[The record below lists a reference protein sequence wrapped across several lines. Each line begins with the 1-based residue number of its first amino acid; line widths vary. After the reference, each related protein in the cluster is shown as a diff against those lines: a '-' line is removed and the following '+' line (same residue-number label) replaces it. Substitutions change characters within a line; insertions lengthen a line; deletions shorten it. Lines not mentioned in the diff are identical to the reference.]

1 MVKRMIMK
9 KLFIISIPVIL
20 AVFSCGKEAQTVSPE
35 GGVQQKHIVSI
46 TASLSETT
54 KATLSI
60 EGNKGK
66 CTWAADDA
74 IAVWTGSKFVTFDI
88 DPATVGSASATF
100 TAELADG
107 QTPSDYAIYPA
118 SIASGMNA
126 NGYPNVILPTSS
138 AWVSDVDVKPY
149 MISEIPATWDGT
161 LEFKHMGGMLRFTIS
176 NMPADARSISVTA
189 YDESNTERPW
199 AKIGSSYTVSEPDGD
214 LILAGF
220 GLVPATTSA
229 GKEPSVTF
237 SSPASTMSFNLPVPV
252 YAYKQLTINV
262 KDGDGKVL
270 CYKTSSKTQNVV
282 RGGLVNMPALDATSM
297 DVPAPA
303 PDCFV
308 KQVSALSSSVTVQF
322 GVTEDYTVATDITKD
337 YNVTLYSDAACTTP
351 VYSYDFK
358 STGTA
363 GASTG
368 TFLAFDASNFPPV
381 FTFAGLAPGTSYW
394 CVAQDITDPSN
405 PKPSAAVEVA
415 TNDFTRVDIGSL
427 SAGSAVAG
435 QVILAE
441 NFSDIKRG
449 GYWLNGVKSIGLKN
463 TNSTGNITSDYP
475 ATFLSSVSGYPTISN
490 ETLVGYNAYVGADTG
505 KGICSS
511 DNISSLSLNGWHML
525 VQKTD
530 GTIYY
535 ETKTNMYP
543 HLGYFHIGNFSSSSN
558 SRRGMLITP
567 KLAPLSG
574 TATIEVSFDAQNF
587 SSSNSVEIVAAP
599 IQSFTEGAFSF
610 VISAV
615 SPNTADAL
623 NANSVT
629 VSGTTM
635 KTYTITVPGVTAN
648 DYITIGHKYAQ
659 SGIKTDQRFD
669 ITNIKIKVISYQS
682 ASPTSANVENFNVK

>member
-1 MVKRMIMK
+1 MK
-9 KLFIISIPVIL
+9 KYIYIISAAIL
-20 AVFSCGKEAQTVSPE
+20 AISSCGKENTTVSPDDKVAE
-35 GGVQQKHIVSI
+35 KQTVTISARI
-46 TASLSETT
+46 SDAT
-54 KATLSI
+54 KATLTIDGS
-60 EGNKGK
+60 KGK
-66 CTWAADDA
+66 CAWAADDA
-74 IAVWTGSKFVTFDI
+74 IAVWTGSKFVTFAI
-88 DPATVGSASATF
+88 DPTTVGSATAKF
-100 TAELADG
+100 TAELEAG

-118 SIASGMNA
+118 SIASGMNSS
-126 NGYPNVILPTSS
+126 GYPNVNLPTSS
-138 AWVSDVDVKPY
+138 VWVSDSDVKPY

-161 LEFKHMGGMLRFTIS
+161 LDFNHMGGMLRFTIS
-176 NMPADARSISVTA
+176 NMPSDARSISITA

-214 LILAGF
+214 PILAGY
-220 GLVPATTSA
+220 GLIPATTSA
-229 GKEPSVTF
+229 GKEPSISF
-237 SSPASTMSFNLPVPV
+237 STPASTMVFNIPVPV

-270 CYKTSSKTQNVV
+270 CYKTSTKTQNVT
-282 RGGLVNMPALDATSM
+282 RGALVNMPVLDATAM
-297 DVPAPA
+297 VVPAPTT
-303 PDCFV
+303 DCFV
-308 KQVSALSSSVTVQF
+308 KQVSALSTSVTVQF
-322 GVTEDYTVATDITKD
+322 GVTSDYTVATDITKD
-337 YNVTLYSDAACTTP
+337 YNVTLYSNAACTTP

-363 GASTG
+363 GGSTG

-394 CVAQDITDPSN
+394 CIAQDITDPAN
-405 PKPSAAVEVA
+405 PKPSEAVEVT
-415 TNDFTRVDIGSL
+415 TNAFTRVDIGSL

-449 GYWLNGVKSIGLKN
+449 GYWLNGIKSIGLKN
-463 TNSTGNITSDYP
+463 TTTTGNITSDYP
-475 ATFLSSVSGYPTISN
+475 ATFLSSKSGYPTISD

-511 DNISSLSLNGWHML
+511 DNISGLSLNGWHMM

-543 HLGYFHIGNFSSSSN
+543 HLGYFHIGNFSGSSN

-587 SSSNSVEIVAAP
+587 SSSNSVAVVAAP
-599 IQSFTEGAFSF
+599 LTSITAGAFNF
-610 VISAV
+610 VIQAV
-615 SPNTADAL
+615 TPNTAEAL
-623 NANSVT
+623 NAYSTT

-635 KTYTITVPGVTAN
+635 KTYTITIPGVTADN
-648 DYITIGHKYAQ
+648 YIAIGHKYAQ
-659 SGIKTDQRFD
+659 SGVTTDQRFD
-669 ITNIKIKVISYQS
+669 ITNIKIKVVSYQS
-682 ASPTSANVENFNVK
+682 ASPTIAHVENFNVK